1 MHPVIMLSTT
11 PIVFVTGATGE
22 IGSKLVS
29 LLQSS
34 NTPTRVLCRRQ
45 DQADKFNQRPQVEA
59 TLGNLNQPVDSLAS
73 HMSGCKTLFL
83 LTPPALNQ
91 LDMEINLVNAAIST
105 GTVKF
110 IVKIAA
116 SDQRAETEVPWA
128 KAHFFAEKHMREA
141 CDKAGVKWTSL
152 RPSGF
157 MSNLLAAAP
166 AIRKG
171 FLPQTT
177 GDGRAPWV

>member
-1 MHPVIMLSTT
+1 MLPIT
-11 PIVFVTGATGE
+11 PTVFVTGATGE
-22 IGSKLVS
+22 IGSKLLS

-45 DQADKFNQRPQVEA
+45 DQADKFNQQPLVEA
-59 TLGNLNQPVDSLAS
+59 ALGNLNQSVEALAS
-73 HMSGCKTLFL
+73 HVSGCKTFFL
-83 LTPPALNQ
+83 LTPPGPNQ
-91 LDMEINLVNAAIST
+91 LDMEISCVNAAISS
-105 GTVKF
+105 GTVEF

-116 SDQRAETEVPWA
+116 SDQRAETDVPWA
-128 KAHFFAEKHMREA
+128 KAHFFAEKYMREA

-157 MSNLLAAAP
+157 MSNLLTTAP

-171 FLPQTT
+171 FLPQTS
-177 GDGRAPWV
+177 GDGRDPWV